1 MVLTKRL
8 LLLSAVVLLPGL
20 ATIAYNELELRS
32 SRAQD
37 VRDDVLRETRQVI
50 GEVSRVFDSL
60 KSVLLTA
67 SAAPV
72 SESPDRAQCDA
83 YLESVLRRLDYIAGI
98 AIAEVSGDV
107 KCSSHLASEANV
119 ADRPYFR
126 QALEQGG
133 FVIGEFT
140 RGSTAGVA
148 LLPVALSIL
157 GDDGRPRGVAFAM
170 LNLGWLQARMVE
182 RGMENGSSLTIA
194 DRNGVIIVRDPL
206 PAQFV
211 GTQIPDAFVPL
222 VRGSTSG
229 MIDATSQDGT
239 VRVLGYV
246 PPALSGIGLYVSTGA
261 AKTEAFKLIDQA
273 TRTTFLLTLL
283 SVATSLLLAW
293 LMSSRFVRRPVAAI
307 LKTIEDWRAGDTRA
321 RTGMQARDGELAVI
335 GASLDGLMD
344 QLERRQI
351 EQARAE
357 QQRELVTR
365 EMGHRLKNALAIV
378 QAIGVQSF
386 RKLAGAEVA
395 VRTFAERVTALAKAY
410 NIILADDWE
419 HSNVA
424 AAIRAA
430 VEPFASGGNRVHL
443 AGPEEP
449 IDAKAVLALTLIMHE
464 LCTNAIKYGALSVP
478 EGRIDVSWQT
488 TVTPR
493 GNRVS
498 VAWREH
504 DGPPVVSPQHRGFG
518 STLIDSAFN
527 AQLEATLMR
536 DYSLAGLEVHLE
548 FQAFPPV
555 VPREPIAA

>member
-8 LLLSAVVLLPGL
+8 LLLAAVVLLPGI

-32 SRAQD
+32 SQAHD

-72 SESPDRAQCDA
+72 TEVPDRARCDL
-83 YLESVLRRLDYIAGI
+83 YLESVTRRLDYIAGI
-98 AIAEVSGDV
+98 GIADVSGDV
-107 KCSSHLASEANV
+107 KCSSNLASERNV
-119 ADRPYFR
+119 ADRAWFAR
-126 QALEQGG
+126 ALEKGG

-140 RGSTAGVA
+140 RGGTAGMA

-170 LNLGWLQARMVE
+170 LNLGWLQARMEE
-182 RGMENGSSLTIA
+182 RGLENGSSLTIA
-194 DRNGVIIVRDPL
+194 DRNGVIIVRDPM
-206 PAQFV
+206 PAQCV
-211 GTQIPDAFVPL
+211 GTRIPDEFLPL
-222 VRGSTSG
+222 VRGRTPG
-229 MIDATSQDGT
+229 TMDITSQDGT
-239 VRVLGYV
+239 LRVIGYV
-246 PPALSGIGLYVSTGA
+246 PADLSGIGLYVSTGA
-261 AKTEAFKLIDQA
+261 AKAEAFKLIDRA

-307 LKTIEDWRAGDTRA
+307 LKTIEDWRAGNSRA
-321 RTGMQARDGELAVI
+321 RTGMQGHDSELALI

-344 QLERRQI
+344 ELERRQA

-365 EMGHRLKNALAIV
+365 EMAHRLKNALAIV
-378 QAIGVQSF
+378 QAIGMQSF
-386 RKLAGAEVA
+386 RKVPGADAV
-395 VRTFAERVTALAKAY
+395 VRTFAERVAALAKAY
-410 NIILADDWE
+410 NIILADEWE

-424 AAIRAA
+424 AAVRAA
-430 VEPFASGGNRVHL
+430 IEPFAGDSNRIHL

-464 LCTNAIKYGALSVP
+464 LCTNAVKYGALSGQ
-478 EGRIDVSWQT
+478 EGRVDVSWQT
-488 TVTPR
+488 TATPR

-498 VAWREH
+498 IEWREH
-504 DGPPVVSPQHRGFG
+504 DGPPVASPLQRGFG
-518 STLIDSAFN
+518 STLIEGAFSAQF
-527 AQLEATLMR
+527 EATLKR
-536 DYSLAGLEVHLE
+536 DYSPAGLVVDLE
-548 FQAFPPV
+548 FQAFPQVLPL
-555 VPREPIAA
+555 EPAAA